1 MTDVAPDLRAL
12 VDRAS
17 QLVPFGGVRSI
28 EVLDAVDGFAKI
40 EYVGDRSI
48 FNVQE
53 AAAFVAHAVLEEL
66 TGHGWVVSVGLGH
79 ASATMGEALVNV
91 RLDSGTV
98 PLLELLAAAR
108 ERGVPA

>member
-1 MTDVAPDLRAL
+1 MSALEIDLRRL

-28 EVLDAVDGFAKI
+28 EVLDAVDGFAKV

-53 AAAFVAHAVLEEL
+53 TGAFLAHAVLEEL
-66 TGHGWVVSVGLGH
+66 TGHGWVVSIGLGH
-79 ASATMGEALVNV
+79 ASATMGDALINV
-91 RLDSGTV
+91 RLDAVSV
-98 PLLELLAAAR
+98 PFLELLAAAR
-108 ERGVPA
+108 ERGLPA